1 MERGVAEMTKKRI
14 YILAAVILLVSCA
27 AEIAGVHLH
36 GAAASRLAREG
47 IGPVGL
53 TASETIDA
61 ARGVFNGW
69 LIEAHNA
76 ALGAATPARPGAI
89 R

>member
-36 GAAASRLAREG
+36 SPSWWPLPFGFVSGWILIILAKLIMAPLLQRHENYY
-47 IGPVGL
+47 
-53 TASETIDA
+53 T
-61 ARGVFNGW
+61 RGGGGH
-69 LIEAHNA
+69 IE
-76 ALGAATPARPGAI
+76 
-89 R
+89 